1 MVSVTTVLT
10 RAQGAEDGG
19 QVSTEPDSGFDI
31 LHLLFS
37 LTPEPLYQFVSEPLE
52 V

>member
-19 QVSTEPDSGFDI
+19 QVSTGAASGLDI
-31 LHLLFS
+31 LHLLS
-37 LTPEPLYQFVSEPLE
+37 LTPEV
-52 V
+52 